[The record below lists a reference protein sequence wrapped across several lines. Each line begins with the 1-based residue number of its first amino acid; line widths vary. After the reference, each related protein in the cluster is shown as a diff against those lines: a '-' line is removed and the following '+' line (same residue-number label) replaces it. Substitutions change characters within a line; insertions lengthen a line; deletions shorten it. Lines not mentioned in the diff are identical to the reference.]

1 MAGLAYRKRFR
12 GIRGNQGPENREK
25 FRENWGKRGSEN
37 CATLTQHL
45 ALVSKKMTR
54 DTQELVEKVEAMCD
68 ALEEWSPTL
77 LEGLGRDDYATSKRR
92 IVSLPATIANVKLYY
107 FVEHVNKTKSG
118 FEKLLFLLTDGKSGW
133 KNLSEGDKIALVRK
147 NVDVVEEVLV
157 LGL

>member
-1 MAGLAYRKRFR
+1 
-12 GIRGNQGPENREK
+12 
-25 FRENWGKRGSEN
+25 
-37 CATLTQHL
+37 
-45 ALVSKKMTR
+45 MTR

-68 ALEEWSPTL
+68 ALEGWSPRL

-118 FEKLLFLLTDGKSGW
+118 FEKLFFLLTDGKSDW
-133 KNLSEGDKIALVRK
+133 KNLSEEDKIALVRK
-147 NVDVVEEVLV
+147 NVDIVEEVLV